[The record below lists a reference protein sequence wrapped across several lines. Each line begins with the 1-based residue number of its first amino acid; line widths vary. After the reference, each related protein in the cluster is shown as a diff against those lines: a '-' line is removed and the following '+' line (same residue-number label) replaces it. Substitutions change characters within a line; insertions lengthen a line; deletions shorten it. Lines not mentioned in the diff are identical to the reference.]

1 MGWSRPYQQLG
12 SMLRELRLKRDLT
25 QEKVVSA
32 VVAALKSEDRYYD
45 ERTLRRY
52 ESGECRPPRTTLI
65 LTLVKVFEK
74 TDPKIVNR
82 VLQIADYAALTLEE
96 RGRYGLAQ
104 DRLTDTGNRPI
115 LHPNRRRRP
124 EPQETLWGPN
134 NGKPAGIGITNNAA
148 GEFVPW
154 DELRLEIE
162 TRLFNQLGDHIP
174 PKCKA
179 GLGDFKGRRHWLI
192 RIIDPYGKQVGEV
205 WFGTDPDTNW
215 AYDGLVRVGNDTYVV
230 WQVFQ
235 RYSDRSYRRIRKQA
249 PRLQRVAVDSS
260 FQAPAIGGSSRTA
273 GSS

>member
-32 VVAALKSEDRYYD
+32 VAALKSEDRYYD

-52 ESGECRPPRTTLI
+52 ESGECRPPRTVLI

-115 LHPNRRRRP
+115 LHPNRRRHP

-134 NGKPAGIGITNNAA
+134 NGKPAGICITSSAA
-148 GEFVPW
+148 DEFVPW

-235 RYSDRSYRRIRKQA
+235 RYSDGSYRRIRKQA

-260 FQAPAIGGSSRTA
+260 FQAPAIGGSSRSA

>member
-1 MGWSRPYQQLG
+1 MVPRPHQQLG
-12 SMLRELRLKRDLT
+12 SMLREFRRKRDLT
-25 QEKVVSA
+25 QEEVVEA
-32 VVAALKSEDRYYD
+32 VAALEPKYGSYD
-45 ERTLRRY
+45 VRTLRRY
-52 ESGECRPPRTTLI
+52 ESGEICPRRTLLI
-65 LTLVKVFEK
+65 LTVVGVYKQ
-74 TDPKIVNR
+74 TDSEIVNR
-82 VLQIADYAALTLEE
+82 VLQSADYAALTLEE

-104 DRLTDTGNRPI
+104 DRLTDTGNKPI
-115 LHPNRRRRP
+115 LHPNRRRHP

-134 NGKPAGIGITNNAA
+134 NGKPAGICITSSAA
-148 GEFVPW
+148 DEFVPW

-235 RYSDRSYRRIRKQA
+235 RYSDGSYRRIRKQA

-260 FQAPAIGGSSRTA
+260 FQAPAIGGSSRSA